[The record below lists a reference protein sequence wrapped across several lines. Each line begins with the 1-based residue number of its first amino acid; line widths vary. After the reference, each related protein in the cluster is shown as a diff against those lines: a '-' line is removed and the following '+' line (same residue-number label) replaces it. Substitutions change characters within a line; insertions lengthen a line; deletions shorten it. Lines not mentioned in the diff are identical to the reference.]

1 MKINSVIKTCV
12 AILLMA
18 FPVISQ
24 ETASTSESTASS
36 NAVTEDRM
44 VTPPTVSG
52 DSYTTE
58 FLSESRSNYLR
69 GGIVF
74 TTAYSDNV
82 LGGTS
87 GAPVSDESY
96 SIFPTIS
103 LNKTTSRVQSNF
115 TYSPGFTFYQH
126 TSSRNQADQNVSLDL
141 KYRLSPHVTLTIDDV
156 FRRTSNVFNQ
166 PNPASNTQ
174 VSGTPQSPTVAIVT
188 PIADQL
194 SDSANIGLSY
204 QFAANAMV
212 GISGYFN
219 YLHYP
224 NPEQVPGL
232 YDSNSGG
239 GSAFYTYRLS
249 KKHYIGANYRYERI
263 LAYPVNA
270 TSDVEIHTAYL
281 FYTVYLKPTLSIS
294 VSGGPQHTNAVQSPL
309 PTLSQWSPS
318 GTASISWQ
326 GQHSSLA
333 ANYAHLVTAGGG
345 LTGAYESHSANVTA
359 RRQLL
364 RTWSGGISGYYSIN
378 KTLDPNIF
386 LVGQDGH
393 SISGTVSVQHPLGE
407 HLGVEFGYSYLHQS
421 YDNIAAIAGAP
432 DTNRG
437 WISISYQFS
446 RPLGR

>member
-1 MKINSVIKTCV
+1 MKIDSFTKVFIAV
-12 AILLMA
+12 LMMA
-18 FPVISQ
+18 LPAISQ
-24 ETASTSESTASS
+24 ETPASSESTASS

-52 DSYTTE
+52 ESYSTE
-58 FLSESRSNYLR
+58 FLSESRSNYLK
-69 GGIVF
+69 GGVVF
-74 TTAYSDNV
+74 NAAYSDNV

-87 GAPVSDESY
+87 GTPVGDESY
-96 SIFPTIS
+96 SIFPTIAF
-103 LNKTTSRVQSNF
+103 NKTTSRLLSNF

-126 TSSRNQADQNVSLDL
+126 TSSRNQADQNVALDL
-141 KYRLSPHVTLTIDDV
+141 AYRLSPHVTLTLDDA
-156 FRRTSNVFNQ
+156 FRRTSNVFNE

-194 SDSANIGLSY
+194 SDNGNVGLSY

-212 GISGYFN
+212 GIGGYFN

-224 NPEQVPGL
+224 NPEQVPGV
-232 YDSNSGG
+232 YDSNSAG
-239 GSAFYTYRLS
+239 GSAFYTHRLS
-249 KKHYIGANYRYERI
+249 RKHYIGANYRYDRI

-270 TSDVEIHTAYL
+270 NSDVEIHTAYL

-294 VSGGPQHTNAVQSPL
+294 LSGGPQYTSVVQSPL
-309 PTLSQWSPS
+309 PTVNEWNPT
-318 GTASISWQ
+318 GTASVAWQ
-326 GQHSSLA
+326 GQHSSLGVS
-333 ANYAHLVTAGGG
+333 YARLVTAGGG
-345 LTGAYESHSANVTA
+345 LVGAYESHSVNLAA

-364 RTWSGGISGYYSIN
+364 RTWSGGVSGYYSIN
-378 KTLDPNIF
+378 KTLDPTIF

-421 YDNIAAIAGAP
+421 YSNVAAISGAP

>member
-1 MKINSVIKTCV
+1 MKIDTFIKTGIAV
-12 AILLMA
+12 LLMA
-18 FPVISQ
+18 FCAIAQ
-24 ETASTSESTASS
+24 ETAPTSESNTSS

-52 DSYTTE
+52 ESYSTE
-58 FLSESRSNYLR
+58 FLSESRSNYLK
-69 GGIVF
+69 GGLVF

-87 GAPVSDESY
+87 GAPVGDESY

-103 LNKTTSRVQSNF
+103 LNKTTPRVQSNF
-115 TYSPGFTFYQH
+115 IYSPGFTFYQH

-166 PNPASNTQ
+166 PNQASNTQ
-174 VSGTPQSPTVAIVT
+174 VSGTPQSPNVAIVT

-194 SDSANIGLSY
+194 TDSANVGLNY
-204 QFAANAMV
+204 QFALNAMV
-212 GISGYFN
+212 GIGGSFN

-239 GSAFYTYRLS
+239 GSAFYTHRVS
-249 KKHYIGANYRYERI
+249 KKHYIGANYRYDRI

-270 TSDVEIHTAYL
+270 TSDVEIHTTYL
-281 FYTVYLKPTLSIS
+281 FYTVYLRPTLSIS

-318 GTASISWQ
+318 GTASIGWQ
-326 GQHSSLA
+326 GQHSTLA
-333 ANYAHLVTAGGG
+333 GNYSHLVTAGGG
-345 LTGAYESHSANVTA
+345 LTGAYESHSVNVSA

-364 RTWSGGISGYYSIN
+364 RTWSVGISGYYTIN

-386 LVGQDGH
+386 LVGQNGH
-393 SISGTVSVQHPLGE
+393 SISGTVSARHPMGE
-407 HLGVEFGYSYLHQS
+407 HIGIEFGYSYLHQS
-421 YDNIAAIAGAP
+421 YSNIAAVAGAP

-437 WISISYQFS
+437 WFSISYQFS